1 MKKLLITSLLTFI
14 LWISTVFAS
23 EIPVSYVSSPTND
36 CSASNTYHNFYLEW
50 TKTVYPYDRFYDN
63 TKDVKINPSSSLI
76 KIWRWDWVVSNC
88 DDWYLL
94 SNVVPKKS
102 TLPWWAYVWE
112 SPCDLNI
119 PQYTKV
125 NNPTKVDAQINY
137 TLWYHNK
144 KNSWWTLVSWKFFY
158 QDYTAD
164 VLRCYPSGT
173 QVSSSNSCSTTNFR
187 YWDLNIH
194 TWECVNF
201 RVFRCG
207 DGLVNSPYG
216 SSYDNW
222 SHPEQCDP
230 NDPTHAGWNNN
241 GYACNESCQLVI
253 AQPVQPEL
261 SIVKEQISTWSMEAG
276 SLVAYRIT
284 VRNTWS
290 WPATGVVIYDLL
302 PAELQYMT
310 SSISITPNSTY
321 LFATGTTQILGVS
334 RTYLKYYNI
343 TLNANWT
350 AIVYLTWKVKNWYT
364 FETLTNCASVSWNNI
379 QPEEDCVTVTSPTP
393 TTCTITLSASQI
405 NLWESITVNYQISW
419 SFIAPVYME
428 ITWQLVQ
435 WNFPY
440 PIYCNAQKSCQFTQW
455 STTIAGTSI
464 PGIWTYSLWISWYS
478 VNWDFDCHAIFNVV
492 EHTWHGNVSIEKV
505 LESVWPFSK
514 WDQILYKIVAKNNWD
529 ATVIDSIWDIMP
541 EAVTYLTSSIVFVP
555 DSHQNYIFSTWISNG
570 SFMFRYDNISLDPGQ
585 QAIIYLTWIINDNY
599 IDASTV
605 SQVTSTAS
613 HFYNWDEDCMQ
624 YWTNQAV
631 AWWYNDITQN
641 CAYTYTDGTGDNWSG
656 TVTWSC
662 VRFPKPEMI
671 KYQSVRGM
679 NFTRDQ
685 LSVAK
690 NEVITYKVYFW
701 NEYGEVMNNVKLQ
714 DVMPTCVEY
723 ISSQVYGIAGYWF
736 STWLSNNGNVL
747 VNYQWFT
754 LWSWQYGYMI
764 VTWRISD
771 SPSCQNT
778 YVYRNDAYLI
788 YSWWYI
794 NSFVIAKR
802 PNVLLT
808 KTWDGPHYNL
818 SQPNTFYITVTNNSD
833 DTVYDVALS
842 EVDSWPTFSGCVNY
856 IDWRGSNFTKDSN
869 VLIWRYNGNLQP
881 WQSISLI
888 ISWSIWSDASCVRD
902 YINTVVLTYKD
913 AAWNNYTLDAEYPF
927 DVAANELAL
936 LTKVVDDHTVSIN
949 DVVTY
954 TITYKN
960 IWNVDWYTWYTLTDL
975 WPSDVLTYLWS
986 DCNTINTCS
995 ETRLSDNTIKFTFD
1009 SVLHPWE
1016 TRTLILRWKVKIDR
1030 SNQKWNTVTL
1040 DYTTIFGNWTLNARD
1055 YIEYDWWS
1063 YGGNCGN
1070 GILEWNEEC
1079 DGWYDSYLNWGS
1091 WDRFLIVNYLDY
1103 KRTTLAW
1110 DDAWQWYY
1118 CTQNC
1123 KKSRTNDSNYNIP
1136 SCLSVDTTI
1145 SIMEN
1150 ELFPFWWR
1158 IWQRDGIKM
1167 VNWWNSKTCS
1177 NYSTSKNTVINRDTM
1192 KCTFSVYD
1200 GKSYNQGKNKALNT
1214 FTVNCFMDNNSSA
1227 DNYFKPF
1234 DNDTCAFS
1242 RCVDF
1247 DKVAGRQVWNVVPT
1261 LLWNKW
1267 KWDTYGEYKL
1277 ALEQVKYQYCAED
1290 GTWKDGALYD
1300 AVCEVNFVL
1309 TKPYIMQVNT
1319 AWVPKATSST
1329 FLDRF
1334 YDIAWNKIQ
1343 TDLNNIVK
1351 VSESSYNVTQ
1361 SVQSQITQFKN
1372 KYEKLAVQITNNWWW
1387 GVTSVKKVPN
1397 QSIYFVKWN
1406 WTLQLSKS
1414 NSVVSKAFT
1423 IVVDWMDVEI
1433 DGSILTNGMI
1443 ITNKTMSFKD
1453 SDCTSWWQV
1462 VQWIF
1467 IAQGGFKKNEST
1479 LNQNTKAARC
1489 HRWNLHVKWVLI
1501 GSNINNIVNSKR
1513 SQLNSWFETELKYST
1528 TNDSALKKERRNEI
1542 FQWASVLV
1550 EYNQNVWSKLIPW
1563 AEIFTETLD
1572 VYKK

>member
-1 MKKLLITSLLTFI
+1 MKKLVSAIFWLFFTCWFI
-14 LWISTVFAS
+14 LAWNVNQVDLANKYSACNGNESETVKYYITTNHTSKPNDTFWNHSVDSFISAWN
-23 EIPVSYVSSPTND
+23 SS
-36 CSASNTYHNFYLEW
+36 
-50 TKTVYPYDRFYDN
+50 VQ
-63 TKDVKINPSSSLI
+63 
-76 KIWRWDWVVSNC
+76 IWRNGVILWCSDWWRV
-88 DDWYLL
+88 
-94 SNVVPKKS
+94 SNVVEK
-102 TLPWWAYVWE
+102 TDTNWVLAVQ
-112 SPCDLNI
+112 NI
-119 PQYTKV
+119 DTCVFTTPNYLKIWS
-125 NNPTKVDAQINY
+125 NSTKVDAQIHY
-137 TLWYHNK
+137 VIWYYEK
-144 KNSWWTLVSWKFFY
+144 WSIFNSSITDRFYFRDSGQQNWT
-158 QDYTAD
+158 
-164 VLRCYPSGT
+164 CYPDWEIR
-173 QVSSSNSCSTTNFR
+173 SNFSDCPSKKVYYKNTIK
-187 YWDLNIH
+187 YH
-194 TWECVNF
+194 TWECLNYKI
-201 RVFRCG
+201 FRCG

-216 SSYDNW
+216 SSYNNW
-222 SHPEQCDP
+222 SHVEQCDP
-230 NDPTHAGWNNN
+230 NDPNHENWWTN
-241 GYACNESCQLVI
+241 GC
-253 AQPVQPEL
+253 
-261 SIVKEQISTWSMEAG
+261 
-276 SLVAYRIT
+276 
-284 VRNTWS
+284 
-290 WPATGVVIYDLL
+290 
-302 PAELQYMT
+302 
-310 SSISITPNSTY
+310 
-321 LFATGTTQILGVS
+321 
-334 RTYLKYYNI
+334 
-343 TLNANWT
+343 
-350 AIVYLTWKVKNWYT
+350 
-364 FETLTNCASVSWNNI
+364 
-379 QPEEDCVTVTSPTP
+379 TP
-393 TTCTITLSASQI
+393 TCERDDTPVVPEPVPSCTITLSASQI
-405 NLWESITVNYQISW
+405 NLWESMTVNYQISW
-419 SFIAPVYME
+419 DFTSPIYMYIAPQ
-428 ITWQLVQ
+428 IVQ
-435 WNFPY
+435 WSFPY
-440 PIYCNAQKSCQFTQW
+440 MINSSYG

-478 VNWDFDCHAIFNVV
+478 ANWDFDCHAIFNVV
-492 EHTWHGNVSIEKV
+492 DGSNPPHTWHGNVSIEKV

-555 DSHQNYIFSTWISNG
+555 NTQAQHYTFSTWISNG
-570 SFMFRYDNISLDPGQ
+570 SFMFRYDNISLAPGQ

-605 SQVTSTAS
+605 SQVSSTAS

-679 NFTRDQ
+679 DFTRDQ

-701 NEYGEVMNNVKLQ
+701 NEYGEVMNNVRLQ

-723 ISSQVYGIAGYWF
+723 ISSQVYGISGYWF

-869 VLIWRYNGNLQP
+869 ALIWRYNGNLQP

-913 AAWNNYTLDAEYPF
+913 AAWNNYTLDAKYPF
-927 DVAANELAL
+927 DVQANELAFL
-936 LTKVVDDHTVSIN
+936 SKVVDKHQVSFG
-949 DVVTY
+949 DEVTY

-975 WPSDVLTYLWS
+975 WPSDVLTYIWS
-986 DCNTINTCS
+986 DCNTISTCS
-995 ETRLSDNTIKFTFD
+995 GTRVSDDTIKFTFD

-1016 TRTLILRWKVKIDR
+1016 SGTLVLKWKVKRDR
-1030 SNQKWNTVTL
+1030 LNQKWNTVTL

-1110 DDAWQWYY
+1110 DYAWMGYY
-1118 CTQNC
+1118 CTRSC
-1123 KKSRTNDSNYNIP
+1123 KLEMLSGNDYSYNIP

-1167 VNWWNSKTCS
+1167 VNWWNSSSCS

-1200 GKSYNQGKNKALNT
+1200 GKTYNQGKNKALNT
-1214 FTVNCFMDNNSSA
+1214 FTVKCFMDNDSSV

-1234 DNDTCAFS
+1234 ATGVDTCAFS

-1277 ALEQVKYQYCAED
+1277 ALEKVQYQYCDD

-1334 YDIAWNKIQ
+1334 YDITWNKIQ

-1361 SVQSQITQFKN
+1361 NVQSQITQFKN

-1406 WTLQLSKS
+1406 WILPLSIS
-1414 NSVVSKAFT
+1414 NSLVSKAFT

-1443 ITNKTMSFKD
+1443 ITNKTISFKD

-1467 IAQGGFKKNEST
+1467 IAQSGFKVNGST
-1479 LNQNTKAARC
+1479 LNQNTDVARC

-1513 SQLNSWFETELKYST
+1513 SQLNSWFETELKYAN
-1528 TNDSALKKERRNEI
+1528 TNDAQLKKERRNEI

-1550 EYNQNVWSKLIPW
+1550 EYNPNVWSKLIPW